1 MKPLSILDNA
11 ILFMERRTQPM
22 HVGALCLLRPPPDA
36 PPDFVARLAERLRQS
51 SAAVAPFNRRLVSRF
66 GIRFWEESP
75 DFDPAQ
81 HFVHLALP
89 RPGRIRELL
98 AMVSRV
104 HAAHLDRTYP
114 LWRAYLIEGLDD
126 GRIALYAKIHHAM
139 ADGVTAVRLLTL
151 SMAANREV
159 SSGLPAPW
167 EMCAAKK
174 QRRSLPVPAPALRG
188 IDAVRALARD
198 GVGGVRPVLARM
210 AQTLRDQRQG
220 HPDCVGSLQAPP
232 SIFNQP
238 ISGSRRFAAQ
248 SYSAARVK
256 AIARRFDTTSNDV
269 VLALCGAALRRYL
282 LELGRLPE
290 RPLIAAVPVSTSRE
304 ERDSGNEIAF
314 ALSHLGTHIADPRER
329 LRAIKACMDY
339 NKRVLR
345 ALAPAQLLAYE
356 GLMFAPGA
364 LNLLTGVSRR
374 RGIVN
379 VVISH
384 VPGPRQ
390 KLYWQGC
397 ELQGLYPASLIVDS
411 VALNITLVAR
421 RDTLDFGLL
430 GCRKAVPHLQR
441 LLGFLEDAIA
451 ELEASART

>member
-1 MKPLSILDNA
+1 MKPLSLIDNA

-36 PPDFVARLAERLRQS
+36 PPDFVSQLSERLRQS
-51 SAAVAPFNRRLVSRF
+51 TAAVPPFNRRLVSRF

-75 DFDPAQ
+75 DFDLAQ

-98 AMVSRV
+98 AMISRV
-104 HAAHLDRTYP
+104 HAAHLDRAYP
-114 LWRAYLIEGLDD
+114 LWRAYLIEGLED

-139 ADGVTAVRLLTL
+139 ADGVAGIRLLTL
-151 SMAANREV
+151 SMAADPDASRA
-159 SSGLPAPW
+159 LPPPW
-167 EMCAAKK
+167 EMCAPRK

-188 IDAVRALARD
+188 IDAMRALSRE
-198 GVGGVRPVLARM
+198 GVGGIRPVFARM
-210 AQTLRDQRQG
+210 AQTLRDQRAG

-238 ISGSRRFAAQ
+238 ISSSRRFAAQ
-248 SYSAARVK
+248 SYSAARIK

-269 VLALCGAALRRYL
+269 VLAICGAALRCYL
-282 LELGRLPE
+282 LELGGLPE

-304 ERDSGNEIAF
+304 ERNSGNEIAF

-339 NKRVLR
+339 NKSVLR
-345 ALAPAQLLAYE
+345 SLAPAQLLAYE
-356 GLMFAPGA
+356 GLMFAPGVF
-364 LNLLTGVSRR
+364 NLLTGVSRR

-390 KLYWQGC
+390 RLYWQGC
-397 ELQGLYPASLIVDS
+397 ELEGLYPVSLIVDS

-421 RDTLDFGLL
+421 HDALDFGLL
-430 GCRKAVPHLQR
+430 GCRKTLPHLQR
-441 LLGFLEDAIA
+441 LLEFLEDGIA
-451 ELEASART
+451 ELEAAGRA

>member
-1 MKPLSILDNA
+1 MKPLSLFDNA
-11 ILFMERRTQPM
+11 VLFMERRTQPM

-36 PPDFVARLAERLRQS
+36 PPDFVARLAERMRQS
-51 SAAVAPFNRRLVSRF
+51 ASAVPPFNHRLVSRF
-66 GIRFWEESP
+66 GLRFWEESP

-104 HAAHLDRTYP
+104 HAAHLDRAYP
-114 LWRAYLIEGLDD
+114 LWRAYLIEGLED

-139 ADGVTAVRLLTL
+139 ADGVTAIRLLTL
-151 SMAANREV
+151 SMTADADA

-167 EMCAAKK
+167 AVSPAQKR
-174 QRRSLPVPAPALRG
+174 RRSLPVPAPTLRG
-188 IDAVRALARD
+188 IAAVRALARD
-198 GVGGVRPVLARM
+198 GIGGVRPVLERV

-220 HPDCVGSLQAPP
+220 HPDCIGSLQAPA
-232 SIFNQP
+232 SLFNQP

-248 SYSAARVK
+248 SYSAARVR
-256 AIARRFDTTSNDV
+256 AIARRYGASSNDV

-282 LELGRLPE
+282 LELGKLPE

-304 ERDSGNEIAF
+304 ERDSGNELAF

-339 NKRVLR
+339 NKSVLR
-345 ALAPAQLLAYE
+345 ALTPAQLLAYE
-356 GLMFAPGA
+356 GLMFAPGV

-374 RGIVN
+374 RGLVN
-379 VVISH
+379 VTISH

-390 KLYWQGC
+390 RLYWQGC
-397 ELQGLYPASLIVDS
+397 ELQGLYPVGLIMDG
-411 VALNITLVAR
+411 VALNITVVAR
-421 RDTLDFGLL
+421 HDAVDFGLL
-430 GCRKAVPHLQR
+430 GCRRTLPRLQR
-441 LLGFLEDAIA
+441 LLQFLEDGIT
-451 ELEASART
+451 ELEAAGQT